1 MSAHAV
7 FYKKLQS
14 KTNAFYLLF
23 FLCVGMVVANIIA
36 SQGYNKTMYGVM
48 ERDEASTLTYLRHI
62 WGSPLYELEIETLN
76 NERRISVLNA
86 WMKVQNENKQ
96 RIQNLE
102 KSSILYPYSP
112 EIHYNLSL
120 LYRESGDASRSL
132 EHLKRAQQIDP
143 SIK

>member
-1 MSAHAV
+1 
-7 FYKKLQS
+7 
-14 KTNAFYLLF
+14 
-23 FLCVGMVVANIIA
+23 MVVANIIA

-62 WGSPLYELEIETLN
+62 WGSPLYDLEMETLN
-76 NERRISVLNA
+76 NEQRISVLDA